1 VNSSRTSD
9 STDSL
14 RLEYPGETDL
24 VTWNAHRD
32 AGYTTYTVGS
42 PPTWDAYFLDR
53 GAAEMAAGEFGGS
66 YCRWDGKTGHMVTV
80 PEEPRSDAELY
91 LDLEAARYG

>member
-1 VNSSRTSD
+1 MNSSRTSQ

-24 VTWNAHRD
+24 VTWNARRD
-32 AGYTTYTVGS
+32 AGYATYTVGS
-42 PPTWDAYFLDR
+42 PPVWDAYFLDQ

-66 YCRWDGKTGHMVTV
+66 YCRWDGKTGHMVIV
-80 PEEPRSDAELY
+80 SEREAE
-91 LDLEAARYG
+91 AG

>member
-1 VNSSRTSD
+1 MNSSQAAH

-32 AGYTTYTVGS
+32 AGYTTYSVGT
-42 PPTWDAYFLDR
+42 PPAWSAFFLDQ
-53 GAAEMAAGEFGGS
+53 GVAEMAAGEFGGS
-66 YCRWDGKTGHMVTV
+66 YCQWDGKTGHMVTAS
-80 PEEPRSDAELY
+80 EREAE
-91 LDLEAARYG
+91 AG